1 MEKKQMND
9 PTLDGQKSFDFGKIP
24 DFPPDYP
31 IPPILPTVGEHPRVW
46 VKDADVKM
54 IRAHLCDESNLVCLE
69 KIEKSADLEADCLL
83 PETDEQYSF
92 SCPFIGTVESLAFK
106 YLISGEKAYGYRAI
120 ACAKNYLATVKV
132 DKYNDLPRY
141 HASGVMSIM
150 AEVYDWC
157 YGLLSEKDKEDIVA
171 GVINKIA
178 TAYEMGV
185 PPSGMGA
192 IVGHSTGS
200 TLLRSWLAFGIA
212 IYDDYPHIYNNVVGR
227 IFRDFIAAPDWYYRS
242 GANFQGSAYGQ
253 GKTIVNLLSEMLVY
267 KMSGKYMYKSKFR
280 DTAYTFL
287 HYIRPDWQSLRI
299 GDDFWQRNRSYTLYE
314 TGDLAFLAGSLYEDA
329 YLIEWAKNLTSNFA
343 SVDWRRD
350 QLLITPV
357 TFVLFNK
364 PWLSTSVKD
373 IYSIPLTN
381 FNGSPTGAIIA
392 RSAWN
397 DKNAWMTYTKVGEA
411 YAGNHEH
418 KDAGSFQVY
427 YKGILAMTSSCYEYS
442 GLKETRYGSL
452 LDFGYNKQ
460 TISKNSLLIYN
471 LEKENTDREDKWLYS
486 GGQRLDCRSAGNT
499 LESWLSQPISRQGKT
514 LAHDFVYDD
523 GRLMAAYVSG
533 DITGAYD
540 EETVDAVCRQT
551 ISISTDNV
559 KHPLLFATFDR
570 VISKNESFKK
580 TYLLHVPEEPT
591 VEDNVIITTNTK
603 GENNGKLIDTVLLPK
618 GCKIDTVG
626 GKGREFEVNGEN
638 LWTATENDPSIQEIG
653 WGRVEISTVGN
664 LDDSF
669 LNVMYVADADADSEY
684 IPVAHI
690 STPTHEGAASFGNII
705 LFSKDPSK
713 PITEKTKLTASG
725 DGVHNYYVTGFA
737 SGEWSVCVNGVT
749 VCKVKVQDGSDLV
762 SFRADCGEI
771 EISPA

>member
-1 MEKKQMND
+1 MKELLGDRLQ
-9 PTLDGQKSFDFGKIP
+9 SFDFGTIP

-31 IPPILPTVGEHPRVW
+31 TPPILPTVGEHPRVW
-46 VKDADVKM
+46 VKRADVEK
-54 IRAHLCDESNLVCLE
+54 IKEYLSHESNRVCLE
-69 KIEKSADLEADCLL
+69 KIESRADITEACLL

-106 YLISGEKAYGYRAI
+106 YLITGEKAYGYRAI

-132 DKYNDLPRY
+132 DKYNDLTRY

-157 YGLLSEKDKEDIVA
+157 YDLLSEKDKEDLVA

-227 IFRDFIAAPDWYYRS
+227 IFRDFISAPDWYYKS

-267 KMSGKYMYKSKFR
+267 KMSGKFMYKPKFC

-287 HYIRPDWQSLRI
+287 HYIRPDDQSLRI
-299 GDDFWQRNRSYTLYE
+299 GDDFWQRLTHYPLYE

-329 YLIEWAKNLTSNFA
+329 YLIEWAKKLTNNFA

-357 TFVLFNK
+357 TFLLFNK
-364 PWLSTSVKD
+364 PWLTTSGKD

-418 KDAGSFQVY
+418 KDAGSFQIY
-427 YKGILAMTSSCYEYS
+427 YKGILALTSSCYEYS
-442 GLKETRYGSL
+442 GLRETRYGSL

-460 TISKNSLLIYN
+460 TISKNSLLVYN
-471 LEKENTDREDKWLYS
+471 PDKENTDKEDKWIYS

-499 LESWLSQPISRQGKT
+499 LESWLAQPISRQAKT
-514 LAHDFVYDD
+514 LAHDFVYEN
-523 GRLMAAYVSG
+523 GKLRAAYISG

-540 EETVDAVCRQT
+540 EETVDKLCRQT
-551 ISISTDNV
+551 LSISTDNV
-559 KHPLLFATFDR
+559 NYPLLFAVYDR
-570 VISKNESFKK
+570 AISKKESFKK
-580 TYLLHVPEEPT
+580 TYLLHVAEEPK
-591 VEDNVIITTNTK
+591 VENNVITSTNTK
-603 GENNGKLIDTVLLPK
+603 GENNGKLVSTTLLPK
-618 GCKIDTVG
+618 NPAIELIG
-626 GKGREFEVNGEN
+626 GKGREFEVNGIN
-638 LWTATENDPSIQEIG
+638 LWEATENDPSIQEIG

-669 LNVMYVADADADSEY
+669 LNVMYVTDADGDCKY
-684 IPVAHI
+684 IPSHLVVTDTHDGAIFLNNILLFTKTPNDQI
-690 STPTHEGAASFGNII
+690 S
-705 LFSKDPSK
+705 
-713 PITEKTKLTASG
+713 EKTSFFING
-725 DGVHNYYVTGFA
+725 DGSFNYYITGFK
-737 SGEWSVCVNGVT
+737 SGEWTVSVNGNS
-749 VCKVKVQDGSDLV
+749 VCKVKVSEASDLIT
-762 SFRADCGEI
+762 FTAFCGEI
-771 EISPA
+771 EIVPV